1 MTPSRTSS
9 STLLP
14 AAARDSD
21 TASIRP
27 RNRRLPSTQD
37 DAGSSLAFSS
47 PSRTLSR
54 GVSPIPAAHIG
65 SVTGRNN
72 ARTDVV
78 QSTTRGK
85 SPGVGRGLLDGS
97 WTPSWASVQEL
108 ASSLLAGGGSAI
120 SGESQRSRSRDGTRT
135 RKPTRQASYRNDSGN
150 ERWGPEPPNEG
161 RPRPDDIAAGS
172 RAKREATLK
181 AMRTASVLES
191 HDGVNGGLDV
201 AGRFKKRSSDEDLRD
216 TSQNQETQEYL
227 AYIHHVQ
234 TTDTYAGIVLKYR
247 CQEDAFRK
255 ANGLWLR
262 DNIQVRKWLAIPVDA
277 CEVKGRPCDPPTNP
291 SSRVDLLSRTPDAKD
306 PFARDGQQTHDFFS
320 SPTNGR
326 PPNQN
331 QTTDDNRPW
340 THVRWVSID
349 SHPHP
354 VEVARVPR
362 KALGYFPP
370 RRKKSIHTISTLST
384 PRASTDLPS
393 FTVSES
399 AVESPRSTSSRR
411 PSLLTSRRP
420 STTTTTTT
428 TANRSR
434 INSTGSAASADD
446 PRPAWMRRP
455 GGVGSL
461 GRHVRAPGPEKD
473 YFNTWTNK
481 HLPGLNIDSLPSMSV
496 MGSEI
501 ARFGFNRPAENPSSA
516 AGVAIVE
523 SPFEDGRD
531 AAAAS
536 GQQQQQGTGLDKAA
550 AAVETWLR
558 GAFERARQGPLTPV
572 LGPRGRSGGGGG
584 MPEVGGDLIELADAG
599 SEDGRHEGS
608 SGWDSGGLLSSLPG
622 QAQGG
627 HDRPSLPP
635 HQNPRNATP
644 AATMPICI
652 ECRHPVKT
660 LWREGGGDKSGG
672 HNIRLTVCKNCGR
685 FCDKYVEHDFVVL
698 FIDLVLIKP
707 QVYRHLLHNTL
718 MKEEDKFAP
727 SIIRLGI
734 LLLLFDVYL
743 TWARIERQSVPDA
756 DAPEGTNNSN
766 SNGNGNF
773 GRLAQQPIVF
783 QYMFFLL
790 LCTLSTIAFH
800 GSIRFLTSSRY
811 SPLAALNIL
820 PRYSRPNSVSTALL
834 VSSSTKLFPILM
846 VIWEYDVP
854 AAARSLGWAVV
865 ANNVEALK
873 ILLDCG
879 YGVAALLATAGAVS
893 RWAMGRAVMWAA
905 GLEGVDSAGA
915 SGVAEDGR
923 AFVAML
929 MYAREWA
936 GRLAVG

>member
-9 STLLP
+9 SSTLRP
-14 AAARDSD
+14 SARDSD
-21 TASIRP
+21 TTSIRP
-27 RNRRLPSTQD
+27 RNRRLLSAQD
-37 DAGSSLAFSS
+37 DAASSSALSS
-47 PSRTLSR
+47 PSRSPSR
-54 GVSPIPAAHIG
+54 GASPIPPAHIG

-72 ARTDVV
+72 PKIDVV
-78 QSTTRGK
+78 RGAPRRE
-85 SPGVGRGLLDGS
+85 SPGGGGGLLGGS
-97 WTPSWASVQEL
+97 WTSGWASVQEL
-108 ASSLLAGGGSAI
+108 ASSLLAGGASALT
-120 SGESQRSRSRDGTRT
+120 GEPNQPLLEEGNRARKQCRQTGHRSETRN
-135 RKPTRQASYRNDSGN
+135 KS
-150 ERWGPEPPNEG
+150 WGPKPPDEG
-161 RPRPDDIAAGS
+161 RPRAEDIAAGS
-172 RAKREATLK
+172 RAEREATLK
-181 AMRTASVLES
+181 ALRMASVLES
-191 HDGVNGGLDV
+191 HDGVNGGLD
-201 AGRFKKRSSDEDLRD
+201 AARKFKRRNSDEDLRGAPE
-216 TSQNQETQEYL
+216 NQEPEEYL

-234 TTDTYAGIVLKYR
+234 ATDTYAGVVLKYR
-247 CQEDAFRK
+247 CREDAFRK
-255 ANGLWLR
+255 ANGLWSR
-262 DNIQVRKWLAIPVDA
+262 DNIQVRKWLAIPVDS
-277 CEVKGRPCDPPTNP
+277 CEVKGRPCDPPTSQ
-291 SSRVDLLSRTPDAKD
+291 SSRVDLLSRTPDATD
-306 PFARDGQQTHDFFS
+306 PFGREGQQAHDFFS
-320 SPTNGR
+320 STTNGHASDR
-326 PPNQN
+326 SQAV
-331 QTTDDNRPW
+331 DDDRPW

-370 RRKKSIHTISTLST
+370 RRKKSIHTMSTIST
-384 PRASTDLPS
+384 PRASTDQPS
-393 FTVSES
+393 VTVSDS
-399 AVESPRSTSSRR
+399 AVESPHSSSSRR
-411 PSLLTSRRP
+411 PSLLASRSP
-420 STTTTTTT
+420 STTTRPNRARLDSIGSGAS
-428 TANRSR
+428 TAGDSSNDS
-434 INSTGSAASADD
+434 
-446 PRPAWMRRP
+446 RPAWMRRP

-461 GRHVRAPGPEKD
+461 GRHVRAPGPARD
-473 YFNTWTNK
+473 YFNSWTSK

-501 ARFGFNRPAENPSSA
+501 ARFGFGRPAEDPSP

-531 AAAAS
+531 AASAS
-536 GQQQQQGTGLDKAA
+536 SGGQQGTGLDKAA

-558 GAFERARQGPLTPV
+558 GAFERAKQGPLTPV
-572 LGPRGRSGGGGG
+572 LGPSRARTGASAGVI
-584 MPEVGGDLIELADAG
+584 PEVGGDLIELTDTG
-599 SEDGRHEGS
+599 SEDGRQQQN
-608 SGWDSGGLLSSLPG
+608 GGPLSDLRGLFGALPG
-622 QAQGG
+622 TAASTVIKR
-627 HDRPSLPP
+627 D
-635 HQNPRNATP
+635 AT
-644 AATMPICI
+644 AAMPICI

-743 TWARIERQSVPDA
+743 TWARIERQSVPDV
-756 DAPEGTNNSN
+756 DSPD
-766 SNGNGNF
+766 GNINDSNF

-811 SPLAALNIL
+811 SPLALLGIL

-879 YGVAALLATAGAVS
+879 YGVAALLAMAGALS
-893 RWAMGRAVMWAA
+893 RWAMGRAVLWAA
-905 GLEGVDSAGA
+905 GLEGVDSAGE
-915 SGVAEDGR
+915 SGVADDGR

-929 MYAREWA
+929 MYAKEWA